1 MNEFDRDLLI
11 YAAKAAGIQYTIS
24 VNGAFLIAPY
34 MNPLTK
40 VSWNPL
46 EDDGDAFRLAVKLN
60 ISIGFG
66 IFATQINCEI
76 YDWAEDEVLVE
87 WKEDGRKDPY
97 AATRRAI
104 VRAAAE
110 IGRRMV

>member
-46 EDDGDAFRLAVKLN
+46 EADGDAFRLAVKLGLKLN
-60 ISIGFG
+60 VCVTSGSAQVGGIGTFV
-66 IFATQINCEI
+66 
-76 YDWAEDEVLVE
+76 EV
-87 WKEDGRKDPY
+87 DFDDDPL